1 MTENQS
7 QTLKN
12 LAKNILNKCNIN
24 EEEKFGSIIAILM
37 VISII
42 LTLVRVLQECNK
54 SKTQHMTSQDKYA
67 VYGAEMRTY
76 SKKRGWFTRMRI
88 KRAIRKELTPADFNK
103 YGIKLTEAILDQGE
117 ILKDEEVSTL
127 VEAAN
132 V

>member
-24 EEEKFGSIIAILM
+24 EEEKFGSVIAILM

-54 SKTQHMTSQDKYA
+54 SKTQDMTSQDKYA

-88 KRAIRKELTPADFNK
+88 KRAIRRELTPEDFNK

-117 ILKDEEVSTL
+117 ILKDDEVSTL

>member
-1 MTENQS
+1 MTDGQS
-7 QTLKN
+7 LKLKE
-12 LAKNILNKCNIN
+12 LAKKILDKCNIN
-24 EEEKFGSIIAILM
+24 EEEKFGSVIAILM
-37 VISII
+37 IISIM

-54 SKTQHMTSQDKYA
+54 SKTKGMTSNDKYA

-88 KRAIRKELTPADFNK
+88 KKIIRRELTPDEFNK

-117 ILKDEEVSTL
+117 VLKDDEVSTL